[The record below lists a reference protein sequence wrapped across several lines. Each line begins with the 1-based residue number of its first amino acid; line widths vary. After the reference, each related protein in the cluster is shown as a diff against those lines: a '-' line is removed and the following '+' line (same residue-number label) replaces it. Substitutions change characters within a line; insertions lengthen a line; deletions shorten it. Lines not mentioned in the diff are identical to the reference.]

1 MSASEKNCLD
11 LTLRLYRIFLI
22 VPDDGSEDNPGIWF
36 YIRLAII
43 SLCCMLTYLSTIAHL
58 GVSVQRNLD
67 VEKDFDL
74 VILLSLAGAY
84 WFNAFFFKNTKTL
97 FKLRDS
103 ISKFTSSIK
112 PPEWDILTKKMN
124 FYSFLHLIYIF
135 FAIHTYVIF
144 SVFDPSCEKINR
156 QKNLTELCGLLA
168 PAWFPI
174 QISETYK
181 MPIILFQ
188 YLVFLFSFIVCAFI
202 AWSDA
207 EIIQYIIFR
216 FRHMQKQ
223 LITAFAER
231 NNKVM
236 RKKFTA
242 AIKYHNEIIRMVN
255 LLNDCFASTIL
266 LHVLLTGAI
275 IGCSFFRMFY
285 GHSIPTSML
294 FIGWVN
300 GLSMSTISGQKLMD
314 ESEEL
319 FNILLTADWYKF
331 DNEIKKDFIFMLLKC
346 RNPITSQALIAPM
359 NYSLLLAVLKGSY
372 SYITL
377 LSKAV

>member
-144 SVFDPSCEKINR
+144 SVFDPSCAVR
-156 QKNLTELCGLLA
+156 
-168 PAWFPI
+168 
-174 QISETYK
+174 
-181 MPIILFQ
+181 
-188 YLVFLFSFIVCAFI
+188 
-202 AWSDA
+202 
-207 EIIQYIIFR
+207 R
-216 FRHMQKQ
+216 FN
-223 LITAFAER
+223 F
-231 NNKVM
+231 
-236 RKKFTA
+236 
-242 AIKYHNEIIRMVN
+242 RMVN